1 MPWSLR
7 KPPNNFKRS
16 LSFETIPSIQI
27 AVMPNFFWKKKF
39 KNSVDVV
46 YVCPLCKNLS
56 RISLSIKAYS
66 TDIQNFTIALVLNFN
81 DNQSGGFSELVYFV
95 ERIKKLKNKYWVRV
109 KFLLSFYWGF
119 LTIMLV
125 IYQSILLILSISFA
139 NW

>member
-7 KPPNNFKRS
+7 KPPNYFKWS

-95 ERIKKLKNKYWVRV
+95 ERIKKLKKQVLGQGQV
-109 KFLLSFYWGF
+109 FTQFLLRFSYNYVGNLPKYPFNF
-119 LTIMLV
+119 
-125 IYQSILLILSISFA
+125 IYIFC
-139 NW
+139 